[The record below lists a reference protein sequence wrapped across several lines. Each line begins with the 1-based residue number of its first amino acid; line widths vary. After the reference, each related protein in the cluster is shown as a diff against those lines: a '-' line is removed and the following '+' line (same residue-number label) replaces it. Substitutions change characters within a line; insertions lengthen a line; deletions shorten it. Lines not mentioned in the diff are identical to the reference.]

1 MSAIA
6 TRRPAAEHMRHPRPP
21 AGQVRLTRRG
31 RLLLVAVLA
40 AVLVAAFTLG
50 RETSYADAAGAERPA
65 YRTVTVAPGQTMWE
79 VARQAAPEQD
89 PRVIVQRII
98 DLNGLSGA
106 SLTAGQELAVPLGG

>member
-1 MSAIA
+1 MTRWASAFAARSVFSGAVPCTETSTSWFTPTGA
-6 TRRPAAEHMRHPRPP
+6 TRR
-21 AGQVRLTRRG
+21 
-31 RLLLVAVLA
+31 A

-50 RETSYADAAGAERPA
+50 RETSYADAAAAERPA

>member
-6 TRRPAAEHMRHPRPP
+6 TRRPAAERMRHPRPP

-50 RETSYADAAGAERPA
+50 RETSYADAAAAERPA

-89 PRVIVQRII
+89 PRVMVQRII
-98 DLNGLSGA
+98 DLNGMSGA
-106 SLTAGQELAVPLGG
+106 SLTAGQELAVPLAG